1 MNNMDGN
8 ENIEEIY
15 YEEADTRGQ
24 ILLHCYNAIA
34 ATDMLDCYV
43 KKDIAKKEG
52 VRRKALE
59 VIDYYISEIHA
70 EIFDETNED

>member
-1 MNNMDGN
+1 MDGN
-8 ENIEEIY
+8 EENIEEIF

-34 ATDMLDCYV
+34 ATDMLDSYV
-43 KKDIAKKEG
+43 KKDIAKKENI
-52 VRRKALE
+52 RRKALE

-70 EIFDETNED
+70 EIFDENNED

>member
-34 ATDMLDCYV
+34 ATDMLDVYV
-43 KKDIAKKEG
+43 KKEVAKKENI
-52 VRRKALE
+52 RRKALD